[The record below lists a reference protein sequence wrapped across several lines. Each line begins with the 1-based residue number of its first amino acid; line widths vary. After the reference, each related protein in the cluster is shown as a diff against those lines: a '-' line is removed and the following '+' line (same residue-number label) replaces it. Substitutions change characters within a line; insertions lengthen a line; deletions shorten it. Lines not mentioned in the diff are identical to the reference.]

1 MAYRDGARGR
11 DEGQV
16 APQIT
21 GADDQTAQAIDV
33 FLLAF
38 VLACAQCVRG
48 PSALAFVATF
58 AVATVWYLL
67 DLNTRR
73 FVFTTDGDEIVVRS
87 KLLGVLTV
95 STRRFDLGSNLWFD
109 DGADLDDRYAAP
121 GFTLTESSSFAAMR
135 TARSTRFGSAR
146 DVAKSKALFEQMNA
160 LVAQARRER
169 ASLDSER
176 ERDGS
181 LGALHRYW
189 SALDPETI
197 EHNSWGRVR
206 RATLASAVDHE
217 VLGTIPAGS
226 VLEFTNDEEYRS
238 RSVRDELTAVTLS
251 QPNAVLYE
259 KLGLSGAARPSLP
272 GAIVRFGARYA
283 QREGSS
289 GALSALAAD
298 KFVPTLDCER
308 AFESA
313 SIGEIAIDGAAHI
326 GTANGVPCAC
336 TLAQPVTIHAITFAP
351 GSSVTVDSMNNVT
364 FESVNDVVIGERTT
378 KAPAHVHFYRK
389 RGRGASTAPI
399 TLAEA
404 LRERGAMLAFP
415 THVHTVEA
423 RSPAR

>member
-1 MAYRDGARGR
+1 MAYRDDARGS
-11 DEGQV
+11 DEGRV
-16 APQIT
+16 AREIT
-21 GADDQTAQAIDV
+21 GADDQSAQSITV
-33 FLLAF
+33 FLIALLF
-38 VLACAQCVRG
+38 ACAQCVRG
-48 PSALAFVATF
+48 PSALELVATF
-58 AVATVWYLL
+58 ALATVWYLL

-73 FVFTTDGDEIVVRS
+73 FAFTTEGDEIVVRS
-87 KLLGVLTV
+87 KLLGALTV

-109 DGADLDDRYAAP
+109 EGVDPDDRYSAP
-121 GFTLTESSSFAAMR
+121 GFSLTESSSFAVMR
-135 TARSTRFGSAR
+135 TARTARFGSAR

-160 LVAQARRER
+160 LVAQSRRER
-169 ASLDSER
+169 ASLDTER

-181 LGALHRYW
+181 LGVLRRCW
-189 SALDPETI
+189 SALDHDSVER
-197 EHNSWGRVR
+197 NAWGRVR
-206 RATLASAVDHE
+206 RATLASAVDHD

-251 QPNAVLYE
+251 QPNAALYE
-259 KLGLSGAARPSLP
+259 KMGLSGAPRPSLP

-283 QREGSS
+283 QRQGSS
-289 GALSALAAD
+289 GALSALAAE

-326 GTANGVPCAC
+326 GAANGVPCAC

-389 RGRGASTAPI
+389 RGRDASTAPI
-399 TLAEA
+399 TLADA

-415 THVHTVEA
+415 THVHTVQA